1 MAQHAYEFDTEE
13 IKEKAR
19 KDILYL
25 LEGVRGKKNL
35 VLERSLAG
43 PIGSFVKFTNLQD
56 YGVDKIFFLEN
67 QNADVSQR
75 NVVFIARGE
84 NARLVQLIAE
94 KVLEEAGVLGDTN
107 VSEFPLY
114 FVPMEKDILSL
125 ELEESFADL
134 YLRKVYAPTF
144 MMARSLMII
153 QQKYGYFPRITGKGD
168 KARKLADLLSRMR
181 QELVASED
189 SSDEITPGLF
199 PSATIESLIIID
211 REVDYAT
218 PLLTQ
223 LTYNGLIDE
232 VFGIQNNQVEVDS
245 SIICSTP
252 QPLPGAPAQ
261 SKQQKL
267 SLHSSDKL
275 FHQLRDENFAT
286 VGKSLNSVARR
297 LQSEYDSRHTTK
309 TTAELR
315 DFVNKL
321 PAYQVEQQSL
331 KIHTN
336 LAEEI
341 MKHTQTEEF
350 TKILE
355 IQQNLAAGCDPSTQ
369 HESIEEL
376 ISKNAPLSQVLRLLC
391 LESCISGG
399 IKSRDLEEFKK
410 MILHAYGYQHIL
422 TLSALEKAQLLLSR
436 SSPLAVMI
444 PMSGS
449 NSSVGTKTNYTYLR
463 KALRLIVDEVNE
475 SDPDDVAYVY
485 SGYAPLSVR
494 LIQSILQ
501 KQYLSSLARESS
513 INDTVTPKL
522 GTMPQKFTGFEEAIK
537 HIRGETF
544 DEIQKFSSKVALA
557 REMFTSN
564 VEKKVVFVVFLG
576 GITYA
581 EIAALRFICRK
592 EESKQMRPQ

>member
-336 LAEEI
+336 LAE
-341 MKHTQTEEF
+341 
-350 TKILE
+350 
-355 IQQNLAAGCDPSTQ
+355 
-369 HESIEEL
+369 
-376 ISKNAPLSQVLRLLC
+376 
-391 LESCISGG
+391 
-399 IKSRDLEEFKK
+399 
-410 MILHAYGYQHIL
+410 
-422 TLSALEKAQLLLSR
+422 
-436 SSPLAVMI
+436 
-444 PMSGS
+444 
-449 NSSVGTKTNYTYLR
+449 
-463 KALRLIVDEVNE
+463 
-475 SDPDDVAYVY
+475 
-485 SGYAPLSVR
+485 
-494 LIQSILQ
+494 
-501 KQYLSSLARESS
+501 
-513 INDTVTPKL
+513 
-522 GTMPQKFTGFEEAIK
+522 
-537 HIRGETF
+537 
-544 DEIQKFSSKVALA
+544 
-557 REMFTSN
+557 
-564 VEKKVVFVVFLG
+564 
-576 GITYA
+576 
-581 EIAALRFICRK
+581 
-592 EESKQMRPQ
+592 